1 MSKDR
6 NEVAANLKWDLT
18 KIIKD
23 EKEFDAIE
31 KEILGKLD
39 FSAFEG
45 KLSDENVLLEC
56 LRYMDAVETKLE
68 KLAVYAMMYRDIDTR
83 NSAANALN
91 SRVDNLF
98 VKYSSAISFVTPEIT
113 SLPEEKLRAIISD
126 VKFKDYDYQLKQ
138 LLKAKPHV
146 LSKESEN
153 VLSLGGQV
161 FGGFQEIFTMI
172 NNADLPF
179 PEIEV
184 ADEKTPE
191 NASDTVENQIRE
203 KEAERIL
210 MRLDKEAKEGA
221 YVFALAIDGR
231 EFDSVELSKK
241 IENLGTSGI
250 SQIVFLIGGSL
261 GMSENLLK
269 RADCKLSFSKMTFP
283 HQLMRVILL
292 EQVYRSYRIMNG
304 EPYHK

>member
-1 MSKDR
+1 M
-6 NEVAANLKWDLT
+6 
-18 KIIKD
+18 KITILCVGKIK
-23 EKEFDAIE
+23 EKFYRDAIAE
-31 KEILGKLD
+31 YSKRLSRYCKLD
-39 FSAFEG
+39 
-45 KLSDENVLLEC
+45 
-56 LRYMDAVETKLE
+56 
-68 KLAVYAMMYRDIDTR
+68 I
-83 NSAANALN
+83 
-91 SRVDNLF
+91 
-98 VKYSSAISFVTPEIT
+98 
-113 SLPEEKLRAIISD
+113 
-126 VKFKDYDYQLKQ
+126 
-138 LLKAKPHV
+138 
-146 LSKESEN
+146 
-153 VLSLGGQV
+153 
-161 FGGFQEIFTMI
+161 
-172 NNADLPF
+172 
-179 PEIEV
+179 IEV

-221 YVFALAIDGR
+221 YVFALAIDCR